1 MTASTQDMD
10 GRQATLRRSV
20 ARAQIAPYGLDAAVD
35 VVELAVDPVEG
46 RVDLIQ
52 FGVELGDPLLRLGV
66 KVVLH
71 TATSQKQGP
80 VHRTYGRGPDR
91 RRVLEVLDRDAREP
105 HVGAHDDGDYA
116 VGDDGRIR

>member
-10 GRQATLRRSV
+10 GRQATLRRSA
-20 ARAQIAPYGLDAAVD
+20 ARAQIAPWGLEAAVD

-66 KVVLH
+66 EVVLH
-71 TATSQKQGP
+71 AATRQKQRP

-91 RRVLEVLDRDAREP
+91 RR
-105 HVGAHDDGDYA
+105 
-116 VGDDGRIR
+116 

>member
-1 MTASTQDMD
+1 MAASTQDMD

-20 ARAQIAPYGLDAAVD
+20 ARAQIAPYGLEAAVD

-71 TATSQKQGP
+71 AATRQKQRP
-80 VHRTYGRGPDR
+80 VHRTYGR
-91 RRVLEVLDRDAREP
+91 
-105 HVGAHDDGDYA
+105 A
-116 VGDDGRIR
+116 VGSSRCSTVMLASRMSGPTTTVTTPSVTTAGSG